1 MTDAS
6 PAAELPA
13 HRPIAAARIALIV
26 VLVIRAFFPI
36 LIKLSEDEIAPS
48 AIIFD
53 QNWMTLFVLVLWFGT
68 QSILSQQK
76 NGSIVFSSFKT
87 AFQLN
92 WTVLLILVMGFLG
105 CFNQLLWA
113 WSLTHTNVANSA
125 IAFSLTPLFSTLGEW
140 LIFARRFSWQFMV
153 GLLIAMF
160 GALAIGLKDL
170 NLNLEY
176 LQGDSIALVG
186 TILYSAYLLCIEKLR
201 AQFDSN
207 VIFFWRCLVSSILM
221 LPIVLVI
228 QAQLFPESP
237 LGFIFLISLVCSSSL
252 SQLLV
257 VYILKTLSAGLIALA
272 MLIDPILTAILA
284 GLLFAEQLSIESWL
298 LFSVVLFGIYLAIIN
313 QPEAPSDLA

>member
-1 MTDAS
+1 
-6 PAAELPA
+6 
-13 HRPIAAARIALIV
+13 
-26 VLVIRAFFPI
+26 
-36 LIKLSEDEIAPS
+36 
-48 AIIFD
+48 
-53 QNWMTLFVLVLWFGT
+53 
-68 QSILSQQK
+68 
-76 NGSIVFSSFKT
+76 
-87 AFQLN
+87 
-92 WTVLLILVMGFLG
+92 
-105 CFNQLLWA
+105 
-113 WSLTHTNVANSA
+113 
-125 IAFSLTPLFSTLGEW
+125 
-140 LIFARRFSWQFMV
+140 
-153 GLLIAMF
+153 MF

-201 AQFDSN
+201 TQFDSN

-257 VYILKTLSAGLIALA
+257 VYILKTLSAGLVALA

-298 LFSVVLFGIYLAIIN
+298 LFSVVLFGVYLAIIN
-313 QPEAPSDLA
+313 QPEAASDLA